1 MLQIHD
7 LSAGYTGDPVVRDI
21 SIDVDRGVVVSL
33 IGANGAGKT
42 TILKSVIGLVPLRS
56 GRVTVDSRSIDK
68 PAPVALL
75 AGGVAMVPEGRGI
88 LAGLTVQENL
98 LIGGYSIRNRSK
110 LAERLTEV
118 YELFPRLRERSD
130 VGGGLLSGGE
140 QQMLAIGR
148 ALMSSP
154 SYLLLDEPSMG
165 LSPLLVE
172 FVAKLIAQ
180 LAQSGIGILLA
191 EQNAQL
197 ALTVATRAHV
207 LEQGAISL
215 SGPGPDLLNNDRV
228 RVAYL
233 GMEA

>member
-1 MLQIHD
+1 MLQIQGI
-7 LSAGYTGDPVVRDI
+7 SAGYSGEPVVRDI
-21 SIDVDRGVVVSL
+21 SIDIDRGVVVSL

-42 TILKSVIGLVPLRS
+42 TILKSVIGLVPLT
-56 GRVTVDSRSIDK
+56 GGNVTIDSRSIGK
-68 PAPVALL
+68 PAPVAML
-75 AGGVAMVPEGRGI
+75 ADGVAMVPEGRGI

-98 LIGGYSIRNRSK
+98 LIGGYSVRNRSK
-110 LAERLTEV
+110 LAERLIEI
-118 YELFPRLRERSD
+118 YELFPRLHERSH
-130 VGGGLLSGGE
+130 VSGGLLSGGE

-148 ALMSSP
+148 ALMSNP

-180 LAQSGIGILLA
+180 LAQSGIGVLLA

-207 LEQGAISL
+207 LEQGAIAL
-215 SGPGPDLLNNDRV
+215 SGPGPELLSNDRV